1 MILGNRKKKKL
12 LALLLCAALTGT
24 SFVTG
29 CGNGKADENAAVSA
43 EEKTAGDTQVKGE
56 QPAAEQVVPEET
68 ESEIEQIVPEETES
82 ETEQVMPE
90 ETESETEQAMP
101 EETESETEQVTT
113 EGTVQETEQIE
124 LAQTETQETEEIV
137 ETEVIRGEAD
147 PEQESASAQTN
158 ISGNLV
164 VIDAGHQARGNN
176 EKEPIGPGASE
187 TKAKVASGTTG
198 AASGLAEYE
207 LTLQVSLKLQQELT
221 ARGYQVLMIRTT
233 NDVNISNSER
243 AAVANNNHAAAFIR
257 IHANGSTNSA
267 ANGAMTICP
276 TAANPYCSNIYQ
288 NSRKLSDCIIG
299 SLCAATGAKS
309 EGVWETD
316 TMSGINWCQV
326 PVTIVEMGYM
336 TNADEDQKM
345 ATDDYQQKIASG
357 IANGVDAYFGK

>member
-1 MILGNRKKKKL
+1 MSFGNIKKKKRL
-12 LALLLCAALTGT
+12 LALLLCTILAGA
-24 SFVTG
+24 SFMTG
-29 CGNGKADENAAVSA
+29 CGSKADENGSAQVSA
-43 EEKTAGDTQVKGE
+43 EEKNVTETQE
-56 QPAAEQVVPEET
+56 QTEA
-68 ESEIEQIVPEETES
+68 ESEQIMTEATETAQ
-82 ETEQVMPE
+82 TK
-90 ETESETEQAMP
+90 T
-101 EETESETEQVTT
+101 
-113 EGTVQETEQIE
+113 QETEQTE
-124 LAQTETQETEEIV
+124 GNRAGRTAPTETRETEEIIT
-137 ETEVIRGEAD
+137 TEVIKGEAD
-147 PEQESASAQTN
+147 SEQESASSQTADTAQSAEAGNPQTGTEQSAEMENTQTDTVQTN

-164 VIDAGHQARGNN
+164 VIDAGHQAKGNN

-187 TKAKVASGTTG
+187 TKAKLLPVQQVWRAGLRNTTDTSGIFK
-198 AASGLAEYE
+198 
-207 LTLQVSLKLQQELT
+207 LKQELT

-336 TNADEDQKM
+336 TNADEDLKM

-357 IANGVDAYFGK
+357 IADGVDAYFGK

>member
-68 ESEIEQIVPEETES
+68 ESETEQIVPE

-90 ETESETEQAMP
+90 ETESETERI
-101 EETESETEQVTT
+101 TT
-113 EGTVQETEQIE
+113 EGTVQET
-124 LAQTETQETEEIV
+124 QTETQETEEIV
-137 ETEVIRGEAD
+137 ETEVIRGETD

-164 VIDAGHQARGNN
+164 VIDAGHQAKGNN

-198 AASGLAEYE
+198 VASGLAEYE

-316 TMSGINWCQV
+316 TMSGINWCQI

-336 TNADEDQKM
+336 TNADEDLKM
-345 ATDDYQQKIASG
+345 ATDDYQQKIAAG

>member
-1 MILGNRKKKKL
+1 MSFGNIKKKKRL
-12 LALLLCAALTGT
+12 LALLLCTILAGA
-24 SFVTG
+24 SFMTG
-29 CGNGKADENAAVSA
+29 CGSKADENGSAQVSA
-43 EEKTAGDTQVKGE
+43 EEKNVTETQE
-56 QPAAEQVVPEET
+56 QTEA
-68 ESEIEQIVPEETES
+68 ESEQIMTEATETAQ
-82 ETEQVMPE
+82 TK
-90 ETESETEQAMP
+90 T
-101 EETESETEQVTT
+101 
-113 EGTVQETEQIE
+113 QETEQTEETEPAE
-124 LAQTETQETEEIV
+124 LAPTETRETEEIIT
-137 ETEVIRGEAD
+137 TEVIKGEAD
-147 PEQESASAQTN
+147 SEQESASAQTN

-164 VIDAGHQARGNN
+164 VIDAGHQAKGNN

-198 AASGLAEYE
+198 VASGLAEYE

-299 SLCAATGAKS
+299 SLCVATGAKS

-336 TNADEDQKM
+336 TNADEDLKM

-357 IANGVDAYFGK
+357 IADGVDAYFGK

>member
-68 ESEIEQIVPEETES
+68 ESETEQIVPE

-90 ETESETEQAMP
+90 ETESETERI
-101 EETESETEQVTT
+101 TT
-113 EGTVQETEQIE
+113 EGTVQETEQAE
-124 LAQTETQETEEIV
+124 PAQTETQETEEIV
-137 ETEVIRGEAD
+137 ETEVTRGETD

-164 VIDAGHQARGNN
+164 VIDAGHQAKGNN

-198 AASGLAEYE
+198 VASGLAEYE

-336 TNADEDQKM
+336 TNADEDLKM

-357 IANGVDAYFGK
+357 IADGVDAYFGK

>member
-68 ESEIEQIVPEETES
+68 ESETEQIVPE

-90 ETESETEQAMP
+90 ETESETERI
-101 EETESETEQVTT
+101 TT
-113 EGTVQETEQIE
+113 EGTVQETEQAE
-124 LAQTETQETEEIV
+124 PAQTETQETEEIV
-137 ETEVIRGEAD
+137 ETED

-164 VIDAGHQARGNN
+164 VIDAGHQAKGNN

-198 AASGLAEYE
+198 VASGLAEYE

-336 TNADEDQKM
+336 TNADEDLKM

-357 IANGVDAYFGK
+357 IADGVDAYFGK

>member
-1 MILGNRKKKKL
+1 MSFGNIKKKKRL
-12 LALLLCAALTGT
+12 LALLLCTILAGA
-24 SFVTG
+24 SFMTG
-29 CGNGKADENAAVSA
+29 CGSKADENGSAQVSA
-43 EEKTAGDTQVKGE
+43 EEKNVTETQE
-56 QPAAEQVVPEET
+56 QTEA
-68 ESEIEQIVPEETES
+68 ESEQIMTEATETAQ
-82 ETEQVMPE
+82 TK
-90 ETESETEQAMP
+90 T
-101 EETESETEQVTT
+101 
-113 EGTVQETEQIE
+113 QETEQ
-124 LAQTETQETEEIV
+124 TEETIT
-137 ETEVIRGEAD
+137 TEVIKGEAES
-147 PEQESASAQTN
+147 EQESASSQTADTEQSAEAGNPQTGTEQSAEMENTQTDTAQTN

-164 VIDAGHQARGNN
+164 VIDAGHQAKGNN

-198 AASGLAEYE
+198 VASGLAEYE

-316 TMSGINWCQV
+316 TMSGI
-326 PVTIVEMGYM
+326 T
-336 TNADEDQKM
+336 
-345 ATDDYQQKIASG
+345 
-357 IANGVDAYFGK
+357 GVRFRSRSLRWGT

>member
-1 MILGNRKKKKL
+1 MSFGNIKKKKRL
-12 LALLLCAALTGT
+12 LALLLCTILAGA
-24 SFVTG
+24 SFMTG
-29 CGNGKADENAAVSA
+29 CGSKADENGSAQVSA
-43 EEKTAGDTQVKGE
+43 EEKNVTETQE
-56 QPAAEQVVPEET
+56 QTEA
-68 ESEIEQIVPEETES
+68 ESEQIMTEATETAQ
-82 ETEQVMPE
+82 TK
-90 ETESETEQAMP
+90 T
-101 EETESETEQVTT
+101 
-113 EGTVQETEQIE
+113 QETEQTEETEPAE
-124 LAQTETQETEEIV
+124 LAPTETRETEEIIT
-137 ETEVIRGEAD
+137 TEVIKGEAES
-147 PEQESASAQTN
+147 EQESASSQTADTEQSAEAGNPQTGTEQSAEMENTQTDTAQTN

-164 VIDAGHQARGNN
+164 VIDAGHQAKGNN

-187 TKAKVASGTTG
+187 T
-198 AASGLAEYE
+198 
-207 LTLQVSLKLQQELT
+207 LKLQQELT

-336 TNADEDQKM
+336 TNADEDLKM

-357 IANGVDAYFGK
+357 IADGVDAYFGK